1 MPSFKILSRKTFII
15 HVFLRCA
22 TQTVSRHTNVTKA
35 QQPHNFC
42 PRFSPPS
49 HTATPPHSLTRYAYL
64 RHAPGWATTGF
75 RRPSLPLL
83 SQRLTTYEPLHGSPT
98 PTPIQPNLHHNYA
111 PYKHN
116 THNTH
121 NTTTHSKNTANASH
135 TPPPRNTPTQHAKS
149 QNKVRQHQLLTTISH
164 KHNHTA
170 DTHSQ
175 QRTPHVTSYS
185 NTTHHACNTQQPDT
199 HHPNHTPYDIASVSV
214 ATTQPH
220 NIVASDS
227 QATQRPSTLNQGG
240 SVPEVHV
247 SR

>member
-83 SQRLTTYEPLHGSPT
+83 SQRLPTYEPLHGSTT
-98 PTPIQPNLHHNYA
+98 PTRQA
-111 PYKHN
+111 
-116 THNTH
+116 TEQS
-121 NTTTHSKNTANASH
+121 TTTPTTRHNLAPNVTIQQTHH
-135 TPPPRNTPTQHAKS
+135 T
-149 QNKVRQHQLLTTISH
+149 
-164 KHNHTA
+164 
-170 DTHSQ
+170 Q
-175 QRTPHVTSYS
+175 QRTPHITSAAYTTTKHAPTS
-185 NTTHHACNTQQPDT
+185 QTTHH
-199 HHPNHTPYDIASVSV
+199 
-214 ATTQPH
+214 TT
-220 NIVASDS
+220 
-227 QATQRPSTLNQGG
+227 T
-240 SVPEVHV
+240 
-247 SR
+247 